1 MEKALGLVEVKG
13 LSSAVEAADVMV
25 KAANVTLVELEAA
38 RGSGMMTVKV
48 NGDVGAVRAAVEAGR
63 ASAMADGSLVSVDI
77 IARPNEDTARVFV
90 RNTAPKQ
97 RPNFYGQT
105 ETKAA
110 APDEVKEEVQKAA
123 LDTPAPAAAKEEIH
137 ETAPDTPLVPEETA
151 HETASDAAADTAV
164 SEGNKG
170 AAKKV
175 SPSQN
180 ADGVHEAQP
189 VAAKKPA
196 RRTRRTRN
204 TKKAK
209 TSKTTS
215 KITPD
220 VSDTDTNSHT

>member
-13 LSSAVEAADVMV
+13 LSSAVEAADVMI

-105 ETKAA
+105 ETKTA
-110 APDEVKEEVQKAA
+110 APNAVKEEVHKAA
-123 LDTPAPAAAKEEIH
+123 PDTPAAKEETH
-137 ETAPDTPLVPEETA
+137 ETVP
-151 HETASDAAADTAV
+151 DAAADTALLEE
-164 SEGNKG
+164 SKA

-175 SPSQN
+175 SPSQDT
-180 ADGVHEAQP
+180 DGVHKAQP
-189 VAAKKPA
+189 VPAKKPA

-204 TKKAK
+204 TKKTK
-209 TSKTTS
+209 TAKTTS
-215 KITPD
+215 KIIPD

>member
-105 ETKAA
+105 ETKTASSDA
-110 APDEVKEEVQKAA
+110 VKDEVHKAA

-151 HETASDAAADTAV
+151 YATADTAL
-164 SEGNKG
+164 SEENKG
-170 AAKKV
+170 AGKKV
-175 SPSQN
+175 SPSQD

-189 VAAKKPA
+189 VPAKKPA

>member
-90 RNTAPKQ
+90 RNTAAKQ
-97 RPNFYGQT
+97 HPNFYGQT
-105 ETKAA
+105 KAPEMKTSA
-110 APDEVKEEVQKAA
+110 DAPAV
-123 LDTPAPAAAKEEIH
+123 TPAAAKEEVYEAVSDTPAAAKEAIH
-137 ETAPDTPLVPEETA
+137 ETAPNADSSLETA
-151 HETASDAAADTAV
+151 AAVKEASAV
-164 SEGNKG
+164 SQD
-170 AAKKV
+170 
-175 SPSQN
+175 P
-180 ADGVHEAQP
+180 DGVSETQP
-189 VAAKKPA
+189 LPAKKPA

-209 TSKTTS
+209 TAKTTS

>member
-105 ETKAA
+105 EIKTA
-110 APDEVKEEVQKAA
+110 APDAVKEEVHKAA
-123 LDTPAPAAAKEEIH
+123 PDTPAAKEETH
-137 ETAPDTPLVPEETA
+137 ETVPDTPVVPEENV
-151 HETASDAAADTAV
+151 HETVSDAAADTALL
-164 SEGNKG
+164 EENKA
-170 AAKKV
+170 AAKEV
-175 SPSQN
+175 LPSQDT
-180 ADGVHEAQP
+180 DGVHKALPVPAQ
-189 VAAKKPA
+189 KPA
-196 RRTRRTRN
+196 RRKRRTRN
-204 TKKAK
+204 TKKTK
-209 TSKTTS
+209 TAKTTS
-215 KITPD
+215 KIIPD